1 MTARRS
7 PVISARK
14 APRQARSAR
23 LVEDILEAAI
33 RILARD
39 GARRFTT
46 ARVAEAAGVSVGSL
60 YQYFPNKEA
69 ILFRLQTDEWRR
81 TAALLDGILA
91 DTSRAPLRR
100 LRDTVLAFFRSEWE
114 EAALRLALADAAPA
128 YRSAPEI
135 AEHRKSGRRR
145 TLKFMAELLPTVAPR
160 RRRFVGDV
168 IMSVMS
174 SLGKSVSEQA
184 RSQTDVEA
192 WAVAIGEMLCAY
204 VEREAGDGIN
214 SISDHPVLSNLL

>member
-1 MTARRS
+1 MTARRP

-23 LVEDILEAAI
+23 LVADTLEAAI

-46 ARVAEAAGVSVGSL
+46 ARVAEEAGVSVGSL

-69 ILFRLQTDEWRR
+69 ILFRLQADEWRR

-91 DTSRAPLRR
+91 DASRPALQR
-100 LRDTVLAFFRSEWE
+100 LRDAVLAFFRSEWD

-128 YRSAPEI
+128 YRSAPEVL
-135 AEHRKSGRRR
+135 EHRRSGRRR
-145 TLKFMAELLPTVAPR
+145 TLKFMAELLPHGTPQR
-160 RRRFVGDV
+160 RKFVGQV

-174 SLGKSVSEQA
+174 ALGKSVSEQA
-184 RSQTDVEA
+184 RSQGEVDA
-192 WAVAIGEMLCAY
+192 WAVAVGEMLSAY
-204 VEREAGDGIN
+204 VERETAR
-214 SISDHPVLSNLL
+214 

>member
-1 MTARRS
+1 MAARRF

-14 APRQARSAR
+14 APRQARSVR
-23 LVEDILEAAI
+23 LVEDTLEAAI
-33 RILARD
+33 RVLARE

-46 ARVAEAAGVSVGSL
+46 GVSVGSL

-91 DTSRAPLRR
+91 DVSRGPMQR
-100 LRDTVLAFFRSEWE
+100 LRDTVLAFFRSEWD

-128 YRSAPEI
+128 YRAAPEVL
-135 AEHRKSGRRR
+135 EHRGSGKRR
-145 TLKFMAELLPTVAPR
+145 TLRFMAELLPDVVPQR
-160 RRRFVGDV
+160 RKFAGEV
-168 IMSVMS
+168 IMTVMS

-184 RSQTDVEA
+184 RSQVVVES
-192 WAVAIGEMLCAY
+192 WAHVVAEMLCSY
-204 VEREAGDGIN
+204 VERETTGEPDRRY
-214 SISDHPVLSNLL
+214 